1 MGVVRL
7 MNPEKPYTSK
17 IQQKTD
23 EVMSL
28 EYTNGKWDEL
38 NKTILVFDLFMK
50 DKVWGEVDPGIK
62 KFYRAMIHRR
72 DYLSK
77 LMAKMRKELS

>member
-1 MGVVRL
+1 MGVVRF
-7 MNPEKPYTSK
+7 MNPEKPYTNK
-17 IQQKTD
+17 TQQYSD

-50 DKVWGEVDPGIK
+50 DKVWGEVDPEIK
-62 KFYRAMIHRR
+62 KFYRAMINRR

-77 LMAKMRKELS
+77 LMAKMTYEV